1 MAVQQSFDLTTGC
14 DLQEV
19 DNAVNQATKEIT
31 QRFDFKGLTVGIEF
45 RRAESKIVLSGPDG
59 FKLKAMLD
67 VLLSKLHRRGVPLK
81 NVKADEVR
89 PAAGSTVRQELELQ
103 QGIPAETA
111 RAIVKFLKDRKIKKV
126 QAAIQGDQ
134 VRISSP
140 SRDELQAVMAL
151 LKQQDYGIELKFGN
165 YRSG

>member
-1 MAVQQSFDLTTGC
+1 MPPQQSFDITTGC

-45 RRAESKIVLSGPDG
+45 LRAEGKLVLTGPDE
-59 FKLKAMLD
+59 FKLKAMWD
-67 VLLSKLHRRGVPLK
+67 VLLSKMVRRGVPVKNLK
-81 NVKADEVR
+81 AGDIQ
-89 PAAGSTVRQELELQ
+89 PAAGSTARQEIELQ
-103 QGIPAETA
+103 QGIPTETA
-111 RAIVKFLKDRKIKKV
+111 RTIVKFLKDRKIKKV
-126 QAAIQGDQ
+126 QATIQGDQ
-134 VRISSP
+134 VRITSP

-151 LKQQDYGIELKFGN
+151 LKQQDYGIELQFGN